1 MSQLM
6 AKSRE
11 IELFAYRCDI
21 KRRFYVT
28 AEQKVQNTKRKM
40 NRVHIFRRIALALSM
55 VAAVL
60 ASSSCENGFIF
71 EGEGDCGTYY
81 RIRFKYDYNI
91 KFADAFTNE
100 VNSVA
105 LYVFDENDV
114 LVEEVATTD
123 KQALS
128 SGTFEIPLEL
138 EPGKYTLMAW
148 GGLMD
153 EESFDML
160 ADTQVGKTKRE
171 ELQVRMHRQ
180 YDENGKATVSED
192 LLPLFHGSMPLEVK
206 DIPGTFTETM
216 SLMKNTNV
224 IRILL
229 HEISGHDID
238 ASKFI
243 FEINDDNGLYDWNN
257 ILLDDEMITYIA
269 WHQSTG
275 TADVDDNDV
284 KAVTSVSVALAELTI
299 GRMRAG
305 DSPVLHIKDRETG
318 KDVFRIPVADYAL
331 LVKGNYRH
339 GMGDQEYLDRQDEYT
354 MTFFLDEGEWLSSVI
369 YINSWR
375 VVLNNSE
382 LN

>member
-1 MSQLM
+1 
-6 AKSRE
+6 
-11 IELFAYRCDI
+11 
-21 KRRFYVT
+21 
-28 AEQKVQNTKRKM
+28 
-40 NRVHIFRRIALALSM
+40 M
-55 VAAVL
+55 VAAAL
-60 ASSSCENGFIF
+60 AASSCQNGFIF

-81 RIRFKYDYNI
+81 RIRFRYDYNI
-91 KFADAFTNE
+91 KFADAFAAE
-100 VNSVA
+100 VNSIA

-114 LVEEVATTD
+114 LVEEIATTD
-123 KQALS
+123 KKALS
-128 SGTFEIPLEL
+128 SGNFEIPLEL
-138 EPGKYTLMAW
+138 LPGKYTLMAW
-148 GGLMD
+148 GGLMN

-160 ADTQVGKTKRE
+160 ADTKVGMTRRE

-180 YDENGKATVSED
+180 HDEDGKARVSED
-192 LLPLFHGSMPLEVK
+192 LLPLYHGTMPLEVK
-206 DIPGTFTETM
+206 ALPGTFTETM
-216 SLMKNTNV
+216 SLKKNTNV

-229 HEISGHDID
+229 HEMSGHDVD
-238 ASKFI
+238 ADKFI
-243 FEINDDNGLYDWNN
+243 FEINDSNGLYDCDNN
-257 ILLDDEMITYIA
+257 LLDDEMITYSA

-275 TADVDDNDV
+275 SADVDDTDV

-318 KDVFRIPVADYAL
+318 EDVFRIPVADYAL
-331 LVKGNYRH
+331 LVKGYYRQ

-354 MTFFLDEGEWLSSVI
+354 MTFFLDEGKWVSSVI

>member
-1 MSQLM
+1 
-6 AKSRE
+6 
-11 IELFAYRCDI
+11 
-21 KRRFYVT
+21 
-28 AEQKVQNTKRKM
+28 M
-40 NRVHIFRRIALALSM
+40 NRVHIIRRIVLALSM
-55 VAAVL
+55 VAAAL
-60 ASSSCENGFIF
+60 AASSCQDGFIF

-81 RIRFKYDYNI
+81 RIRFRYDYNI
-91 KFADAFTNE
+91 KFADAFAAE
-100 VNSVA
+100 VNSIA

-114 LVEEVATTD
+114 LVEEIATTD
-123 KQALS
+123 KKALS
-128 SGTFEIPLEL
+128 SGNFEIPLEL
-138 EPGKYTLMAW
+138 QPGKYTLMAW
-148 GGLMD
+148 GGLMN

-160 ADTQVGKTKRE
+160 ADTKVGVTRRE

-180 YDENGKATVSED
+180 HDEDGKARVSED
-192 LLPLFHGSMPLEVK
+192 LLPLYHGSMPLEVK
-206 DIPGTFTETM
+206 ALPGTFTETM
-216 SLMKNTNV
+216 SLKKNTNV

-229 HEISGHDID
+229 HEMSGHDVD
-238 ASKFI
+238 ADKFI
-243 FEINDDNGLYDWNN
+243 FEINDSNGLYDCDNN
-257 ILLDDEMITYIA
+257 LLDDEMITYSA

-275 TADVDDNDV
+275 SADVDDTDV

-318 KDVFRIPVADYAL
+318 EDVFRIPVADYAL
-331 LVKGNYRH
+331 LVKGYYRQ

-354 MTFFLDEGEWLSSVI
+354 MTFFLDEGKWVSSVI